1 MKTDRCPCGSGD
13 VFAGCCE
20 PLHTGE
26 RRAATAEQL
35 MRSRFAAFAVGDA
48 EYLLRTWDPSTRPD
62 ALELDPAQRWTRLDV
77 LDRSGGG
84 PFDSA
89 GTVRFRA
96 HYRLDGR
103 AGSLTEHS
111 RFVRTGGAWY
121 YVDGDH
127 E

>member
-13 VFAGCCE
+13 VFADCCA
-20 PLHTGE
+20 PLHTGA

-48 EYLLRTWDPSTRPD
+48 EHLLRTWDPSTRPD
-62 ALELDPAQRWTRLDV
+62 SVELDPAQRWTRLDV

-111 RFVRTGGAWY
+111 RFTRSGGDWY
-121 YVDGDH
+121 YVDGEH